1 MKKENC
7 KWMNVKIQMY
17 FNMFLNEALVYSIG
31 RYMELQC

>member
-31 RYMELQC
+31 SYMELQC